1 MAKIIKKWH
10 IASVIAIIAIIAL
23 IVVLVTRKREN
34 MTPCPPIP
42 PGDALTSFT
51 QNASNCTVTC
61 QTTDSNATVARE
73 PGGGCRSICKPGYV
87 KSATT
92 GACTVSAQMSSAV
105 IDNMKLQLMNLT
117 DPAMKQQ
124 MAAQIASMEAQLSPQ
139 KSSMPQAR

>member
-1 MAKIIKKWH
+1 MAKIKKWH

-23 IVVLVTRKREN
+23 IVVLMSRKREN
-34 MTPCPPIP
+34 MTPCPPMP

-51 QNASNCTVTC
+51 QNTSNCTVTC
-61 QTTDSNATVARE
+61 QTTDPNATVARE
-73 PGGGCRSICKPGYV
+73 PGGGCRSTCKAGYV